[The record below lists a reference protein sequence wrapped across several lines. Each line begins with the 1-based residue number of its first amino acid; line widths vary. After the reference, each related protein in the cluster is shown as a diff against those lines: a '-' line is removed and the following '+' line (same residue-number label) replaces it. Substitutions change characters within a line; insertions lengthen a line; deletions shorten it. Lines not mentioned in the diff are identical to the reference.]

1 MAKLANIVFVTALLI
16 GSAADCLATDTPPIV
31 VEIETPLAS
40 SHPLQGYLRPT
51 HAAGPSPAVILL
63 HSCIGNWQRTDQR
76 WAKRIAS
83 WGYVTLT
90 VDSLGPRG
98 IDSCVNTTPDELL
111 RDPYRALNFLVRL
124 PSVDP
129 ARVAVLGFA
138 SGGATAL
145 MAVEHG
151 HLEKA
156 SPDKFRAAV
165 AFYPPCSRFK
175 GNMTAP
181 TLILI
186 GELDDWTPAE
196 DCREMVNGRDGWGIS
211 RRERGAPVKLIV
223 LPGAYHAFDAPDPKD
238 PIKAHHLEFNQS
250 ATDQSSEAL
259 REFLDATIGEK
270 VQEQ

>member
-63 HSCIGNWQRTDQR
+63 HSCIGNWQRTD
-76 WAKRIAS
+76 
-83 WGYVTLT
+83 
-90 VDSLGPRG
+90 
-98 IDSCVNTTPDELL
+98 L

-124 PSVDP
+124 PAVDP

-196 DCREMVNGRDGWGIS
+196 ECRKMVSGRDDWGIS
-211 RRERGAPVKLIV
+211 RQERGAPVKLIV

-270 VQEQ
+270 VQGQ